1 MKIEI
6 FFMNTSKTIFVICAR
21 VFISCYFQEFN
32 DENLLACG
40 PLPNQPTL
48 FMCKLIRKL
57 YSKQEI
63 EDGIQDDERL
73 DKIKSNF
80 FVHFSMKL

>member
-6 FFMNTSKTIFVICAR
+6 FFMNTSKAIFIICAK
-21 VFISCYFQEFN
+21 VFMSCYFQEIN
-32 DENLLACG
+32 GENLLAC
-40 PLPNQPTL
+40 PPPPNQPTL

-57 YSKQEI
+57 YSKHEI

-80 FVHFSMKL
+80 LYIFL